1 MGKSNRLNF
10 MGETVKIKKRKVAWG
25 ISGAGDKIAEILDIM
40 KEIKKQSED
49 SVEIEVY
56 ISKAADTML
65 KFYKLEDDLRAN
77 FQKVQVELNANSPFL
92 AAWLQSGKYEFFL
105 IAPASSNTVAKIAN
119 SISDTMLTNSAIM
132 SLKAF
137 RPVYVLPTDYKE
149 SVVYTKLP
157 NGKDLKLRVR
167 KEEAD
172 QVRKLEAMEDMH
184 VIENPQKMRQL
195 LLDWLKTIN
204 PKPLS

>member
-1 MGKSNRLNF
+1 MADN
-10 MGETVKIKKRKVAWG
+10 VKVKKRKVAWG
-25 ISGAGDKIAEILDIM
+25 ISGAGDKIAEILDVM

-49 SVEIEVY
+49 LVEIEVY
-56 ISKAADTML
+56 VSKAADTML
-65 KFYKLEDDLRAN
+65 KFYGLEDDLRQN
-77 FQKVQVELNANSPFL
+77 FSKVQVELNSNSPFL

-184 VIENPQKMRQL
+184 VIESPQKMREL
-195 LLDWLKTIN
+195 LLDWLKTI
-204 PKPLS
+204 KS